1 MDKDIIT
8 KISSIEM
15 RLENSLEAE
24 DFISVSKLSID
35 LDQLIKELTRDIEVK
50 KLTEIERRIRRLL
63 LSLIILK
70 TNSEKFKNYTFKVSQ
85 QTKMHQHI
93 NNNVINSLFRYPIL
107 LHFLINVLQSFKAR
121 RLG

>member
-35 LDQLIKELTRDIEVK
+35 LDQLIKELTGAIKVK
-50 KLTEIERRIRRLL
+50 KLTKIESDELEGILL
-63 LSLIILK
+63 KLNNFK
-70 TNSEKFKNYTFKVSQ
+70 KQTVERFKNYTSKVSQ
-85 QTKMHQHI
+85 QTKMHRAYKQ
-93 NNNVINSLFRYPIL
+93 
-107 LHFLINVLQSFKAR
+107 
-121 RLG
+121 

>member
-35 LDQLIKELTRDIEVK
+35 LDQLIKELTGAIKVK
-50 KLTEIERRIRRLL
+50 KLTKIESEELERILL
-63 LSLIILK
+63 KLNNFKKK
-70 TNSEKFKNYTFKVSQ
+70 TVDRFKNYTSKVSQ
-85 QTKMHQHI
+85 QTKMHRAYKQ
-93 NNNVINSLFRYPIL
+93 
-107 LHFLINVLQSFKAR
+107 
-121 RLG
+121 

>member
-35 LDQLIKELTRDIEVK
+35 LDQLIKELTGAIKVK
-50 KLTEIERRIRRLL
+50 KLTKIESDELEKILL
-63 LSLIILK
+63 KLNNFRK
-70 TNSEKFKNYTFKVSQ
+70 QTVERFKNYTSKVSQ
-85 QTKMHQHI
+85 QTKMHRAYKQYLAI
-93 NNNVINSLFRYPIL
+93 TNLFRYPIL
-107 LHFLINVLQSFKAR
+107 LHFLN
-121 RLG
+121 

>member
-35 LDQLIKELTRDIEVK
+35 LDQLIKELTGAIKVK
-50 KLTEIERRIRRLL
+50 KLTKIESDELEKILL
-63 LSLIILK
+63 KLNNFK
-70 TNSEKFKNYTFKVSQ
+70 KQTVERFKNYTSKVSQ
-85 QTKMHQHI
+85 QTKMHRAYKQ
-93 NNNVINSLFRYPIL
+93 
-107 LHFLINVLQSFKAR
+107 
-121 RLG
+121 